1 MAERL
6 EHFGPVAWCL
16 LAALLFGATTPA
28 AKGLV
33 DEMGPVLLSGL
44 LYWGA
49 ALAVAPFAVRDWRKN
64 RSSVRH
70 GRNRL
75 IGAAVFGGIIGPVLL
90 LWGLSLAPAG
100 SVSLWLTLETVATA
114 VLARLFFREHLGAR
128 GWLATGMVVLA
139 SVGLAG
145 AEAAGARAVLLV
157 ALACIA
163 WGLDNNWTSL
173 IDGYSTAEIT
183 GFKGACAGAVTIPI
197 GWFLGGQATGSQIAA
212 ALLIGGLGYGASL
225 VLYVAGAQ
233 QLGATRS
240 QLVFSTAPLF
250 GLAVA
255 WGVFGESI
263 GLEHFV
269 AIAIMASALWIL
281 HLESHEHE
289 HHHEAQEHTHWHRHD
304 DGHHAHQHTHQH
316 AHPHDDHL
324 HDSEKIPGATW
335 HQHRHTHADLTHR
348 HAHSPDL
355 HHRHSHSHKVSPE
368 TSQKT
373 SSKISSDDGRKSE
386 HGLD

>member
-1 MAERL
+1 MADRAER
-6 EHFGPVAWCL
+6 FGPVAWCL

-28 AKGLV
+28 SKGLV
-33 DEMGPVLLSGL
+33 DDVGPVLLSGL

-49 ALAVAPFAVRDWRKN
+49 ALAVAPFAIRDWRMN
-64 RSSVRH
+64 GSSVRH

-75 IGAAVFGGIIGPVLL
+75 IGATLFGGIIGPVLL

-114 VLARLFFREHLGAR
+114 VLARLFFREHLGFK

-139 SVGLAG
+139 SGVLAAPELAG
-145 AEAAGARAVLLV
+145 ASAALLV
-157 ALACIA
+157 GLACIA
-163 WGLDNNWTSL
+163 WGLDNNLTSL

-183 GFKGACAGAVTIPI
+183 GFKGAFAGAVTIPI
-197 GWFLGGQATGSQIAA
+197 GWFLGGQASMSQTLA
-212 ALLIGGLGYGASL
+212 ALAIGGLGYGVSL

-263 GLEHFV
+263 GLEHF
-269 AIAIMASALWIL
+269 IAIGIMATALWIL

-289 HHHEAQEHTHWHRHD
+289 HHHELQEHTHWHRHD
-304 DGHHAHQHTHQH
+304 DGHHD
-316 AHPHDDHL
+316 HPSDGPA
-324 HDSEKIPGATW
+324 STW
-335 HQHRHTHADLTHR
+335 HQHRHSHEALTHR

-355 HHRHSHSHKVSPE
+355 HHRHSHDRRDPPQELVEGDRLQTKGGSAE
-368 TSQKT
+368 
-373 SSKISSDDGRKSE
+373 
-386 HGLD
+386 

>member
-1 MAERL
+1 
-6 EHFGPVAWCL
+6 
-16 LAALLFGATTPA
+16 
-28 AKGLV
+28 
-33 DEMGPVLLSGL
+33 
-44 LYWGA
+44 
-49 ALAVAPFAVRDWRKN
+49 
-64 RSSVRH
+64 
-70 GRNRL
+70 
-75 IGAAVFGGIIGPVLL
+75 
-90 LWGLSLAPAG
+90 
-100 SVSLWLTLETVATA
+100 
-114 VLARLFFREHLGAR
+114 
-128 GWLATGMVVLA
+128 MVVLA
-139 SVGLAG
+139 SVGLATP
-145 AEAAGARAVLLV
+145 EAAGARAVLLV

-183 GFKGACAGAVTIPI
+183 GFKGVCAGAVTIPI
-197 GWFLGGQATGSQIAA
+197 GWLLGGQATGSQIAA

-269 AIAIMASALWIL
+269 AIGIMASALWIL

-304 DGHHAHQHTHQH
+304 DGHHGHHHDHQR
-316 AHPHDDHL
+316 
-324 HDSEKIPGATW
+324 HDSEEILDATW

-355 HHRHSHSHKVSPE
+355 HHRHLHSRKISPE

-373 SSKISSDDGRKSE
+373 NSKISSNDPRSSE
-386 HGLD
+386 HGFD